1 MGTALNSGDQYDDTD
16 CNGKTTAQTC
26 SIACAAGWTIA
37 GSPGSQTCQANK
49 TFTGDLPNCTANTC
63 NALNSD
69 AKYDDTDCNG
79 KTTAQTCSIACAAR
93 WTIAGSPGSQTCQ
106 ADKNFTGDLPT
117 CTANTCT
124 ALNSGDQY
132 DDTDCNGKTTAQ
144 TCSIACAAGWTIA
157 GSPGSQTCQANKT
170 FTGDLPNCTA
180 KDSGA
185 LPSAPLAGMLVALC
199 LHVGSAFA

>member
-1 MGTALNSGDQYDDTD
+1 MGLPTCTANTCNALNSDAQYDDTD

-37 GSPGSQTCQANK
+37 GSPGSQTCQADKNFSGDLPTRTANTCTALNSGDQYDDTDCNGKTTAQTCQANK

-79 KTTAQTCSIACAAR
+79 KTTAQTCSIACAAG

-106 ADKNFTGDLPT
+106 ADKN
-117 CTANTCT
+117 
-124 ALNSGDQY
+124 
-132 DDTDCNGKTTAQ
+132 
-144 TCSIACAAGWTIA
+144 
-157 GSPGSQTCQANKT
+157 

>member
-1 MGTALNSGDQYDDTD
+1 MGFTGNLPTCTANTCNALNLDAKYDVTNCSGTATD
-16 CNGKTTAQTC
+16 GTC

-37 GSPGSQTCQANK
+37 GSQG
-49 TFTGDLPNCTANTC
+49 
-63 NALNSD
+63 
-69 AKYDDTDCNG
+69 
-79 KTTAQTCSIACAAR
+79 
-93 WTIAGSPGSQTCQ
+93 TCQ
-106 ADKNFTGDLPT
+106 ADKTFTGDLPT

-199 LHVGSAFA
+199 LHVGSAFASVATLQMSGDPGLQSSTETTPQVKS

>member
-1 MGTALNSGDQYDDTD
+1 MGEGECIALTPGDQYDVTDCIGTAADGTCSIACAAGWTIAGSQGTCQANQNFTGDLPNCAANPCNALNSGDQYDDTD

-49 TFTGDLPNCTANTC
+49 TFTGDLP
-63 NALNSD
+63 
-69 AKYDDTDCNG
+69 
-79 KTTAQTCSIACAAR
+79 
-93 WTIAGSPGSQTCQ
+93 
-106 ADKNFTGDLPT
+106 T

-157 GSPGSQTCQANKT
+157 G
-170 FTGDLPNCTA
+170 
-180 KDSGA
+180 
-185 LPSAPLAGMLVALC
+185 
-199 LHVGSAFA
+199 

>member
-1 MGTALNSGDQYDDTD
+1 MG
-16 CNGKTTAQTC
+16 GKTTAQTC

-63 NALNSD
+63 NALKSD
-69 AKYDDTDCNG
+69 AK
-79 KTTAQTCSIACAAR
+79 
-93 WTIAGSPGSQTCQ
+93 
-106 ADKNFTGDLPT
+106 
-117 CTANTCT
+117 
-124 ALNSGDQY
+124 Y

-157 GSPGSQTCQANKT
+157 GSSGSQTCQANKT

-180 KDSGA
+180 NTCNA
-185 LPSAPLAGMLVALC
+185 LNSDAKYDDTDCNGKTKAQTCSIACAAGWTIA
-199 LHVGSAFA
+199 GSPGSQTCQADKNFTGDLPM